1 VVAVWRGASYGGVRV
16 EAIVIGKIVA
26 PVGIRGE
33 VKVIVLTDFPE
44 RFDVGSEIVLKP
56 PKGESK
62 RVRVAGK
69 RPTKGGLTVKLDG
82 VDTRSDAEALR
93 DAEFVIDKSELARL
107 SEGEFYVFD
116 IIGLRVLT
124 DDGRECGEVVE
135 VLQGGANDV
144 YVTSTGLCIP
154 ALHDVVAR
162 VDVDKREMVIRP
174 VPGLLD

>member
-1 VVAVWRGASYGGVRV
+1 MEPV
-16 EAIVIGKIVA
+16 VIGKIVA

-44 RFDVGSEIVLKP
+44 RFNVGSEIMLKP
-56 PKGESK
+56 PKGESR
-62 RVRVAGK
+62 RVK
-69 RPTKGGLTVKLDG
+69 IELQRPTKGGLTIKLEG
-82 VDTRSDAEALR
+82 VDTRNDAEALR
-93 DAEFVIDKSELARL
+93 DAQFVIDKSEVATLP
-107 SEGEFYVFD
+107 EGEFYVFD
-116 IIGLRVLT
+116 IIGLRVVT

-154 ALHDVVAR
+154 ALRDVVVG